1 VATRRGPRL
10 DRAQEFD
17 LPEEWKSIAGA
28 SEACVECRKGF
39 TPGDELTSALYQ
51 EGDGFVRRDFC
62 PSCWEARAGGD
73 VELPSDGADG
83 RGGDHFSFW
92 RRVVP
97 EPEDE
102 EARKKRRLEA
112 MLNPIVLFDIFKEM
126 ADHPDAARRRFRF
139 VLALMLMRRK
149 KLRFISIGKRKMAD
163 GEQDVLMLKQAG
175 RGARLTF
182 DVVDVKM
189 GEEEMIAAQDEV
201 EKVLAMGGV
210 DLALSQAGPGEG
222 QAEEEHEGAP
232 VAGEARGE
240 NAPRAEAPGEATAP
254 SGDAEPG
261 AQQDEGAAGDASGS
275 AEGP

>member
-1 VATRRGPRL
+1 MAAARQPL
-10 DRAQEFD
+10 D
-17 LPEEWKSIAGA
+17 A
-28 SEACVECRKGF
+28 SEACSECRKPF
-39 TPGDELTSALYQ
+39 TPGDELTSVLYQ
-51 EGDGFVRRDFC
+51 DGDGFVRRDFC
-62 PSCWEARAGGD
+62 PSCWEARAGRD
-73 VELPSDGADG
+73 DDPPSTGAEG

-163 GEQDVLMLKQAG
+163 GEQDVLVLKQAG

-182 DVVDVKM
+182 DVVDVRM

-201 EKVLAMGGV
+201 AKVLAMGGV
-210 DLALSQAGPGEG
+210 EVALSQADADEG
-222 QAEEEHEGAP
+222 RSEEHEGIP
-232 VAGEARGE
+232 LAGEAQGE
-240 NAPRAEAPGEATAP
+240 DAARAEAPGETPAP
-254 SGDAEPG
+254 PGDAEPG
-261 AQQDEGAAGDASGS
+261 TQQDKGAVGDAGDPG
-275 AEGP
+275 EGP

>member
-1 VATRRGPRL
+1 M
-10 DRAQEFD
+10 DRAREYD
-17 LPEEWKSIAGA
+17 LPEEWKSITGA

-51 EGDGFVRRDFC
+51 EGDGFVRRDLC
-62 PSCWEARAGGD
+62 PSCWEARG
-73 VELPSDGADG
+73 
-83 RGGDHFSFW
+83 GGDHFSFW

-112 MLNPIVLFDIFKEM
+112 MLNPLVLFDIFKEM

-139 VLALMLMRRK
+139 MLALMLMRRK

-232 VAGEARGE
+232 VTGEARGE

>member
-1 VATRRGPRL
+1 
-10 DRAQEFD
+10 
-17 LPEEWKSIAGA
+17 LPEEWKGITGA
-28 SEACVECRKGF
+28 AEACVECRKGF

-51 EGDGFVRRDFC
+51 EGDGFVRRDLC
-62 PSCWEARAGGD
+62 PSCWEAR
-73 VELPSDGADG
+73 SS
-83 RGGDHFSFW
+83 GDHFSFW

-112 MLNPIVLFDIFKEM
+112 MLNPIVLFDIFKET

-210 DLALSQAGPGEG
+210 DLALPQAGPGEG
-222 QAEEEHEGAP
+222 QTEGHEGAP
-232 VAGEARGE
+232 VAGEAPDEDR
-240 NAPRAEAPGEATAP
+240 ARAEAPGEAPPP

-261 AQQDEGAAGDASGS
+261 TQQDKGAVGDAGDSG
-275 AEGP
+275 EGP